1 MQNLCYNPHITNL
14 YFGGK
19 IMILERLKKLVAQQF
34 GVNEDDVTAETSFI
48 DDLDADSID
57 IVEFI
62 MSVEEEFGLPE
73 TDESALEGVRTVG
86 DVAAYVQDKQ

>member
-1 MQNLCYNPHITNL
+1 
-14 YFGGK
+14 
-19 IMILERLKKLVAQQF
+19 MIIERLKKLVAQQF
-34 GVNEDDVTAETSFI
+34 GVDEADVSAETSFI

-73 TDESALEGVRTVG
+73 TDESALEGIRTVG
-86 DVAAYVQDKQ
+86 DIANYVQDKQ

>member
-1 MQNLCYNPHITNL
+1 
-14 YFGGK
+14 
-19 IMILERLKKLVAQQF
+19 MILERLKKLVAEQF

-73 TDESALEGVRTVG
+73 TDESALEGVRTIG
-86 DVAAYVQDKQ
+86 DVAAYVQDKE

>member
-1 MQNLCYNPHITNL
+1 MKL
-14 YFGGK
+14 GGN
-19 IMILERLKKLVAQQF
+19 IMILERLKKLVANQF
-34 GVNEDDVTAETSFI
+34 GVPEEEVSAETSFI

-73 TDESALEGVRTVG
+73 TDESALEGIRTVG
-86 DVAAYVQDKQ
+86 DIAAYVQDKQ

>member
-1 MQNLCYNPHITNL
+1 
-14 YFGGK
+14 
-19 IMILERLKKLVAQQF
+19 MILERLKKLVAEQF

-73 TDESALEGVRTVG
+73 TDESALEGVRTIG

>member
-14 YFGGK
+14 YFGGN
-19 IMILERLKKLVAQQF
+19 IMILERLKKLVAEQF

-73 TDESALEGVRTVG
+73 TDESALEGVRTIG

>member
-19 IMILERLKKLVAQQF
+19 IMILERLKKLVAEQF

-73 TDESALEGVRTVG
+73 TDESALEGVRTIG

>member
-1 MQNLCYNPHITNL
+1 
-14 YFGGK
+14 
-19 IMILERLKKLVAQQF
+19 MILERLKKLVAEQF

-62 MSVEEEFGLPE
+62 MSVEVEFGLPE
-73 TDESALEGVRTVG
+73 TDESALEGVRTIG